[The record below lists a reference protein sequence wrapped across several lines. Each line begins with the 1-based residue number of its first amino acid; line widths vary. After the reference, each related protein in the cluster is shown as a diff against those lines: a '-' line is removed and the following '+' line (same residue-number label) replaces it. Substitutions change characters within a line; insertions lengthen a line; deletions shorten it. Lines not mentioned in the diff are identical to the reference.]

1 MSVDFEAL
9 VCQTQIEPNSTQR
22 TSLRNVVKNIITDRE
37 TLKNMFNQTFGV
49 FDSVKG
55 TLLSN
60 LKDLKEYQDGF
71 DKSDGWYWRPTTWN
85 LANNKLKECVTI
97 WGNFIERQDFT
108 DKDEEQALSL
118 RFTGDVLFDVQS
130 PFQRVRILE
139 SYKYG
144 KMLALDD
151 MVMTTEKDEF
161 HYHEMI
167 SHPAL
172 FSLPNAKDSACQR
185 F

>member
-49 FDSVKG
+49 FDSIKG
-55 TLLSN
+55 RLLQN

-97 WGNFIERQDFT
+97 LGNFIERQDFT
-108 DKDEEQALSL
+108 DKDEEEENVLTELIDQCNTCLEHMENYKEICETIPLTAELSMYERTMRRGGL
-118 RFTGDVLFDVQS
+118 KSQLEVLEDLHNV
-130 PFQRVRILE
+130 
-139 SYKYG
+139 
-144 KMLALDD
+144 
-151 MVMTTEKDEF
+151 
-161 HYHEMI
+161 
-167 SHPAL
+167 
-172 FSLPNAKDSACQR
+172 
-185 F
+185 